1 MKLSEVE
8 KKEMLED
15 GKDKKRMM
23 DFRKA
28 SSSERKMS
36 FEEYI
41 AWLTE
46 MQELNPVK
54 TEKKFI
60 AYKNVKI

>member
-1 MKLSEVE
+1 MKLSEIE
-8 KKEMLED
+8 KREMLED
-15 GKDKKRMM
+15 GRNKKRMM

-28 SSSERKMS
+28 KSSSRKMS

-46 MQELNPVK
+46 MQKINPVK
-54 TEKKFI
+54 TGKKFVV
-60 AYKNVKI
+60 YKNIKI